1 MNKVLTLLFFWGLQT
16 ICYGQFIIF
25 GNSAQS
31 NITNSGFTV
40 SFTTNTSSQT
50 LIKYGLTSSLEL
62 GYIGNGQ
69 STSSHN
75 LSISSLSPA
84 TFYYV
89 RPCVVDGVD
98 TVQSTKTGF
107 YSTASNSTGAI
118 KVYFNK
124 TIDTDPSVAAGT
136 FPHISNSPAAIQ
148 AELIKRIDSAKSKID
163 CAVYNNNTSALVTAL
178 NNARNRGVR
187 VRYVADDG
195 TANTALSAAL
205 FPYLL
210 INPLGFM
217 HNKFMVVDPD
227 SVNSSYVW
235 TGSMNWT
242 SGNIN
247 DDYNNV
253 IVFQDQALSKAYVVE
268 FEEMWGANG
277 ASFNSTLSKAGAA
290 KADNTP
296 HLFMIGGKLVESYFS
311 PSDRTTQQIER
322 SILSAGGDL
331 EFALLTCTNDDLGN
345 AIINRH
351 QSGET
356 VAGIINNIGDQGT
369 EYTPMLAAGVDVL
382 ASNHAADVHHK
393 YGIVDA
399 NTPNSDPMVIT
410 GSHNW
415 SAAAETVNDENTII
429 VHDAEIANWY
439 LQEFSKRYCEI
450 KGTANCHYSPAVATK
465 IIEKDVFA
473 ISLYPNPAADKVS
486 IALSNIEVGKSLRL
500 RVFNS
505 LGQQM
510 TTLSLNGNMVT
521 EMPTSDWPTGSYFI
535 RIEAEGISK
544 TEKLMIV
551 R

>member
-1 MNKVLTLLFFWGLQT
+1 MNKVLTLLFFCGLQN
-16 ICYGQFIIF
+16 ICFGQFIIF
-25 GNSAQS
+25 GNPAQS
-31 NITNSGFTV
+31 NITNNGFTV
-40 SFTTNTSSQT
+40 TFSTNTSAQT

-69 STSSHN
+69 STTSHSIN
-75 LSISSLSPA
+75 LSGLSPA

-118 KVYFNK
+118 KVYFTK
-124 TIDTDPSVAAGT
+124 TIDTDPSVAGGT

-163 CAVYNNNTSALVTAL
+163 CAVYNNNTSAIVTAL
-178 NNARNRGVR
+178 NNAHNRGVR
-187 VRYVADDG
+187 VRYIADDG
-195 TANTALSAAL
+195 TSNTALSAAQ
-205 FPYLL
+205 FPNLL

-253 IVFQDQALSKAYVVE
+253 VVFQDQALAKAYVIE
-268 FEEMWGANG
+268 FEEMWGSNG
-277 ASFNSTLSKAGAA
+277 ATANSPLSKAGAA

-296 HLFMIGGKLVESYFS
+296 HLFIIGGKLVESYFS
-311 PSDRTTQQIER
+311 PSDKTTQQIER
-322 SILSAGGDL
+322 ALLSAGGDL
-331 EFALLTCTNDDLGN
+331 QFALLTCTNDDLGN

-356 VAGIINNIGDQGT
+356 VAGIIDNIGDQGT

-382 ASNHAADVHHK
+382 ADNQSPEVHHK

-399 NTPNSDPMVIT
+399 NTPSSDPMVIT

-415 SAAAETVNDENTII
+415 SAAAETVNDENTVII
-429 VHDAEIANWY
+429 HDAEIANWF
-439 LQEFSKRYCEI
+439 LQEFSKRYCTI
-450 KGTANCHYSPAVATK
+450 KGTANCHYSPAVSTE
-465 IIEKDVFA
+465 IIENNVFA
-473 ISLYPNPAADKVS
+473 LSLYPNPAADKVS
-486 IALSNIEVGKSLRL
+486 IALSNIEAGKSLRL

-510 TTLSLNGNMVT
+510 TMLSLNENTVT
-521 EMPTSDWPTGSYFI
+521 EISVSSWPAGSYFI
-535 RIEAEGISK
+535 RIEADGISK